1 LTRFGVLQ
9 DLNETARF
17 IQNNAVSSIQKKKKK
32 RKRAERC
39 CFERHCSSFFFPPE
53 HAAGKKGKMV
63 LFFEIFVGP
72 SLSPGAHRPNT
83 MADHPPRTTHR
94 TSAAAPNGR
103 PADCSPREL

>member
-9 DLNETARF
+9 VLNETVRF
-17 IQNNAVSSIQKKKKK
+17 IQNDAVSSIQKKKK
-32 RKRAERC
+32 RKGAERC
-39 CFERHCSSFFFPPE
+39 RFERHCSSFFFPPE
-53 HAAGKKGKMV
+53 HAAGKKGKM
-63 LFFEIFVGP
+63 LLFFFEIFADP

-103 PADCSPREL
+103 PAGCSP